1 MKQQFRGT
9 GIAVVTPF
17 LENGNIDFDA
27 LEKIIEFQIAGGVD
41 YLVSLGTTGE
51 AITLSSEE
59 CLSVLNFTKK
69 IVRERVPIV
78 AGLFGRNDTRALVER
93 IKSFNF
99 EGFAGILSSSPA
111 YNKPSQEGIF
121 QHYMEIA
128 KVCPVPI
135 IIYNVPGRTASNIN
149 AETIVRLANASE
161 KFAAVKDAS
170 GDLVQGMKTI
180 KNKPA
185 HFSVLSGDDPTCLP
199 LIACGGDGV
208 ISVIANAFPREF
220 STMVNAGLEGDLK
233 TANFINEA
241 LLDVHQWLYCEGNP
255 VGIKAAM
262 ELLNF
267 CQREVRLPLVK
278 LSATNMKNLKTEM
291 DRAKD
296 VLKKTLVDVRLSL
309 IHI

>member
-1 MKQQFRGT
+1 MKSQFRGT
-9 GIAVVTPF
+9 GVAVVTPF
-17 LENGNIDFDA
+17 LENGKVDFDA
-27 LEKIIEFQIAGGVD
+27 LEKILEFQIDGGVD
-41 YLVSLGTTGE
+41 YIISLGTTGE

-69 IVRERVPIV
+69 IVRERIPIV
-78 AGLFGRNDTRALVER
+78 AGLFGRNDTRALVEK

-121 QHYMEIA
+121 QHYMEIS
-128 KVCPVPI
+128 KVSPIPI

-170 GDLVQGMKTI
+170 GDLVQGMKII
-180 KNKPA
+180 KNKPT

-199 LIACGGDGV
+199 LLACGGDGV

-220 STMVNAGLEGDLK
+220 STMVNAGLDGDLK

-255 VGIKAAM
+255 VGIKGGM
-262 ELLNF
+262 ELLNL
-267 CQREVRLPLVK
+267 CNREVRLPLVK
-278 LSATNMKNLKTEM
+278 LSDANLENLKLEM
-291 DRAKD
+291 DRAKN
-296 VLKKTLVDVRLSL
+296 VLKKTLVD
-309 IHI
+309 IKNEF

>member
-1 MKQQFRGT
+1 MKPQFRGT
-9 GIAVVTPF
+9 GVAVVTPF
-17 LENGNIDFDA
+17 LSDGKIDFDA
-27 LEKIIEFQIAGGVD
+27 LEKILEFQISGGID

-69 IVRERVPIV
+69 IVKERVPIV
-78 AGLFGRNDTRALVER
+78 AGLFGRNDTRALTER
-93 IKSFNF
+93 IKTFNF

-128 KVCPVPI
+128 KVSPVPI
-135 IIYNVPGRTASNIN
+135 IIYNVPGRTSSNVN
-149 AETIVRLANASE
+149 AETIVRLANTSE

-170 GDLVQGMKTI
+170 GDLVQGMQTI

-199 LIACGGDGV
+199 LLACGGDGV

-233 TANFINEA
+233 TANYINEA

-255 VGIKAAM
+255 VGIKSAM

-267 CQREVRLPLVK
+267 CQRDVRLPLVK
-278 LSATNMKNLKTEM
+278 LSEPNLKSLKLEM
-291 DRAKD
+291 DRAKN
-296 VLKKTLVDVRLSL
+296 VLKKTLVEVRNELT
-309 IHI
+309 

>member
-1 MKQQFRGT
+1 MKAQFRGT
-9 GIAVVTPF
+9 GVAVVTPF
-17 LENGNIDFDA
+17 LSNGVIDFDT
-27 LEKIIEFQIAGGVD
+27 LEKILEYQIDEGVD
-41 YLVSLGTTGE
+41 YIVSLGTTGE
-51 AITLSSEE
+51 AITLSSDE

-69 IVRERVPIV
+69 IVRKRVPIV

-93 IKSFNF
+93 IKSFDF

-111 YNKPSQEGIF
+111 YNKPTQEGIF
-121 QHYMEIA
+121 QHYMELA
-128 KVCPVPI
+128 KVSPLPI
-135 IIYNVPGRTASNIN
+135 IIYNVPGRTASNVN
-149 AETIVRLANASE
+149 ADTIVRLANASE

-199 LIACGGDGV
+199 LLACGGDGV

-220 STMVNAGLEGDLK
+220 STMVNAGMEGDLK
-233 TANFINEA
+233 TANYINEA

-255 VGIKAAM
+255 VGIKGAM

-267 CQREVRLPLVK
+267 GQRDVRLPLVK
-278 LSATNMKNLKTEM
+278 LSETNLENLKLEM

-296 VLKKTLVDVRLSL
+296 ILKKTLVKVRNELV
-309 IHI
+309 

>member
-1 MKQQFRGT
+1 MKPQFRGT
-9 GIAVVTPF
+9 GVAIVTPF
-17 LENGNIDFDA
+17 LSNGKIDFDA
-27 LEKIIEFQIAGGVD
+27 LERILEFQISGGID

-69 IVRERVPIV
+69 IVGERVPIV
-78 AGLFGRNDTRALVER
+78 AGLFGRNDTHALVEK

-121 QHYMEIA
+121 QHYMEVA
-128 KVCPVPI
+128 KVSPVPI
-135 IIYNVPGRTASNIN
+135 IIYNVPGRTSSNVN

-199 LIACGGDGV
+199 LLACGGDGV

-220 STMVNAGLEGDLK
+220 SAMINAGLESDLK
-233 TANFINEA
+233 TANYINEA

-255 VGIKAAM
+255 VGIKGAM
-262 ELLNF
+262 ELLNL

-278 LSATNMKNLKTEM
+278 LSSTNLENLKSEM
-291 DRAKD
+291 NQAKD
-296 VLKKTLVDVRLSL
+296 VLKKILVEVRNELV
-309 IHI
+309 

>member
-1 MKQQFRGT
+1 MKPQFRGT
-9 GIAVVTPF
+9 GVAIVTPF
-17 LENGNIDFDA
+17 LSDGSVDFDA
-27 LEKIIEFQIAGGVD
+27 LERILEFQIEGGVD
-41 YLVSLGTTGE
+41 YIVSLGTTGE
-51 AITLSSEE
+51 AITLSSDE

-93 IKSFNF
+93 IKSFDF
-99 EGFAGILSSSPA
+99 DGFAGILSSSPA
-111 YNKPSQEGIF
+111 YNKPTQEGIF

-128 KVCPVPI
+128 KVSPVPI
-135 IIYNVPGRTASNIN
+135 IIYNVPGRTSSNIE
-149 AETIVRLANASE
+149 AETIIRLANASE

-170 GDLVQGMKTI
+170 GDLVQGMRTI
-180 KNKPA
+180 KNKPT

-220 STMVNAGLEGDLK
+220 STMVNSVMEGDLK

-255 VGIKAAM
+255 VGIKGAM
-262 ELLNF
+262 EILNF
-267 CQREVRLPLVK
+267 CQRDLRLPLVK
-278 LSATNMKNLKTEM
+278 LTDANLENLKLEM
-291 DRAKD
+291 ERAKNA
-296 VLKKTLVDVRLSL
+296 LKKTFVEIKNELV
-309 IHI
+309 

>member
-9 GIAVVTPF
+9 GVAVVTPF
-17 LENGNIDFDA
+17 LSDGKVDFDA
-27 LEKIIEFQIAGGVD
+27 LEKILEFQILGGVD

-51 AITLSSEE
+51 AITLSSDE

-69 IVRERVPIV
+69 IVRKRVPIV

-128 KVCPVPI
+128 KVSPVPI
-135 IIYNVPGRTASNIN
+135 IIYNVPGRTASNVN

-180 KNKPA
+180 KDKPA

-199 LIACGGDGV
+199 LLACGGDGV

-233 TANFINEA
+233 TANYINEA

-255 VGIKAAM
+255 VGIKGAM

-278 LSATNMKNLKTEM
+278 LSANNLDNLKSEM
-291 DRAKD
+291 DSAKD
-296 VLKKTLVDVRLSL
+296 VLKKTLVEVKTEL
-309 IHI
+309 I